1 MLWWIHLFLG
11 FRFLFSSPLFHFS
24 NVFFLQW
31 QFSILSPCA
40 PIYLATVNIS
50 DKVHIPLCISHS
62 PFYSLFILHCVWRHA
77 GSITI
82 SSFIPPHLFC
92 VDFTIFSLSVFYA
105 LLFMF
110 SVLVTGL
117 ALLSWGF
124 SNSHF
129 FFVFNPSSYLF
140 QPWTQLS
147 VITLTVASTQ
157 ESCQVDKYWYLP
169 CHFTTTFL
177 LMHLVG
183 INQLLCLL
191 WAPGVGT
198 GPDLSLISNLL
209 HISSRAQT
217 QKIWGRSRGQRTR
230 LAWPRGKG
238 DREVQQGK
246 VRQPDVSERRP
257 QPSQTITAGD
267 TSQCLMTAVSSL
279 GC

>member
-62 PFYSLFILHCVWRHA
+62 PFYSLFILYCVWRHG

-92 VDFTIFSLSVFYA
+92 VDFTIFSLSIFYA
-105 LLFMF
+105 LLFIF

-209 HISSRAQT
+209 HISSKAQT
-217 QKIWGRSRGQRTR
+217 QKIWRRSRGQRTR

-238 DREVQQGK
+238 DREFQQGK
-246 VRQPDVSERRP
+246 VRQPDV
-257 QPSQTITAGD
+257 
-267 TSQCLMTAVSSL
+267 
-279 GC
+279 